1 MNLLLT
7 LLVFCNI
14 PFYRAPLKEA
24 LPKIEGN
31 IVWVY
36 FTDKGFRTES
46 EYYKVLEN
54 YTPQLSEDAI
64 KRRLNYSGKV
74 FDYDDLP
81 VYQSYVDEI
90 INLGAKLRT
99 ISNWLNA
106 ASFEISPAVMERV
119 YYLPFVYNITS
130 VAMQSEKIIDAITI
144 SHSKKSS
151 NEVDTTFYGL
161 TYQQNKMLGIPSVF
175 YKGYT
180 GSRVKLGILDTG
192 LKRKHNAL
200 NNLKIFKEY
209 DFLGNDNFYIARN
222 LTNISAIT
230 NLSNIGMT
238 ATPQFYK
245 TPLNRLFIFYTK
257 DTLINDRP
265 YRGLYSSFSDN
276 LGVNWSNPQHLTH
289 TQTYNMSF
297 PVVSVS
303 GKDSVIYVAWQD
315 LLPLFPNQPET
326 KNYLGYFVNTQWHI
340 GPQLGNGKSP
350 NIFAKE
356 NNLFLTYTNND
367 SILYFRRADISNVT
381 PSLSSSVVVAT
392 FNEPISNP
400 IVIVDSID
408 EIEVFALGVHS
419 QTIYHYQSTNGGIS
433 FQSRPSIDNTAGPLK
448 AQIIGNTIYLLYK
461 DYSNSPSVK
470 LTLRNSTDGG
480 NTWSDKKAV
489 TTELLTLGDFS
500 FAVKDTIFI
509 TYELQGNIYFTKSVT
524 GNSWT
529 EAQIIAQDFNY
540 LPRIDIVNN
549 QPYIVWFQRGDDNT
563 DYEEGKDFLEQPNHG
578 TRMASLIAGYQPR
591 SFLGTAPGVD
601 LLIAKTELYKARTGY
616 MYETVTEEDIWVQGL
631 EWAEREGAQIIS
643 SSLGYRSWYTDKD
656 FDGKTIPVSVAAGLA
671 AKRGVIVV
679 SAMGNAPLYQFPW
692 PSRYIVAPG
701 DAVGIITAGGVT
713 KSLRPYLNND
723 PNNPSATGLGPTYD
737 GRTKPDLSAL
747 ADTAIVVAPDSADSY
762 EGSIGTSCAT
772 ALIAGCCAVILE
784 AHPNWNADSVKNAL
798 FVTATRIGAII
809 PNDTFGWGVP
819 NIGSLLKM
827 YPPIRTEY
835 NKDQLGDPLPNPY
848 LNQNDEKIYFPL
860 LLMKKPSFAEI
871 RIFTIT
877 GELVKVIQLKTN
889 LLTIGRF
896 LVEPNSASSDR
907 TLLENIGAVW
917 DGKNEADKEV
927 GSGLYFALLR
937 TSHGEDLKK
946 FAVVR

>member
-1 MNLLLT
+1 MNILLS
-7 LLVFCNI
+7 LLIFCST
-14 PFYRAPLKEA
+14 PFYRTPVKEA
-24 LPKIEGN
+24 SPKIEGN
-31 IVWVY
+31 NIWVY

-46 EYYKVLEN
+46 EYSKALEN
-54 YTPQLSEDAI
+54 YNPQLSEDAL

-81 VYQSYVDEI
+81 VYQKYIDEI
-90 INLGAKLRT
+90 INFGGKLRT
-99 ISNWLNA
+99 ISHWLNA
-106 ASFEISPAVMERV
+106 ASFEIPPTLLERI
-119 YYLPFVYNITS
+119 YYLPFVYNVTP
-130 VAMQSEKIIDAITI
+130 VAIQSEKTIDAVTI
-144 SHSKKSS
+144 SHRDKSPKQI
-151 NEVDTTFYGL
+151 DTTIYGL

-200 NNLKIFKEY
+200 KYTKIFKEH
-209 DFLGNDNFYIARN
+209 DFLGGDNFYIARN
-222 LTNISAIT
+222 LSNITAIT
-230 NLSNIGMT
+230 NLSNLGM
-238 ATPQFYK
+238 AAAPQFYK
-245 TPLNRLFIFYTK
+245 TPTNRLFIFYTK
-257 DTLINDRP
+257 DTLITDRP
-265 YRGLYSSFSDN
+265 YRGLFSSFSDN
-276 LGVNWSNPQHLTH
+276 LGVSWSNPQHLTH

-303 GKDSVIYVAWQD
+303 GKDSVVYVAWQD

-326 KNYLGYFVNTQWHI
+326 KNYLGYYVNTQWNS
-340 GPQLGNGKSP
+340 GPQIGNGKNP
-350 NIFAKE
+350 DIFAKG
-356 NNLFLTYTNND
+356 NSLFITYTNND
-367 SILYFRRADISNVT
+367 SILYFRQADISYVT
-381 PSLSSSVVVAT
+381 PLLLSPVIVST
-392 FNEPISNP
+392 FTEPITNP
-400 IVIVDSID
+400 VVLVDSIG

-419 QTIYHYQSTNGGIS
+419 QTVYHYRSTDSGVN
-433 FQSRPSIDNTAGPLK
+433 FQLLPSIDNNASSLK
-448 AQIIGNTIYLLYK
+448 AQIIGNTIYLIYK
-461 DYSNSPSVK
+461 DYSNTPNVK
-470 LTLRNSTDGG
+470 LALRKSTDGG
-480 NTWSDKKAV
+480 STWTQKISV

-500 FAVKDTIFI
+500 FAIKDTIFV
-509 TYELQGNIYFTKSVT
+509 TYERQGNIYLTKST
-524 GNSWT
+524 DLGNTWT
-529 EAQIIAQDFNY
+529 DAQIVAEDFNY
-540 LPRIDIVNN
+540 LPRINIVNN

-616 MYETVTEEDIWVQGL
+616 TYEIITEEDMWVQGL
-631 EWAEREGAQIIS
+631 EWAEREGAQVIS

-656 FDGKTIPVSVAAGLA
+656 LDGKTIPISIAAGIA
-671 AKRGVIVV
+671 AKRGVIIV
-679 SAMGNAPLYQFPW
+679 SAMGNRSTDFPW
-692 PSRYIVAPG
+692 PRRYIVAPG
-701 DAVGIITAGGVT
+701 DAFNIITAGGVT
-713 KSLRPYLNND
+713 KSFAAWRG
-723 PNNPSATGLGPTYD
+723 TGIGPTYD

-747 ADTAIVVAPDSADSY
+747 ADTAIVVAPDSSDSY

-798 FVTATRIGAII
+798 YATTTRIGAII

-819 NIGSLLKM
+819 NIDSLLKM

-835 NKDQLGDPLPNPY
+835 DKDRLGDPLPNPY

-860 LLMKKPSFAEI
+860 LLMKKPFFAEI

-877 GELVKVIQLKTN
+877 GELVKILN
-889 LLTIGRF
+889 LNKDFLTLGRY
-896 LVEPNSASSDR
+896 LIDPNSAQSDR
-907 TLLENIGAVW
+907 ITLEKIGAFW
-917 DGKNEADKEV
+917 NGKNEAGKKV
-927 GSGLYFALLR
+927 GAGLYFALLR